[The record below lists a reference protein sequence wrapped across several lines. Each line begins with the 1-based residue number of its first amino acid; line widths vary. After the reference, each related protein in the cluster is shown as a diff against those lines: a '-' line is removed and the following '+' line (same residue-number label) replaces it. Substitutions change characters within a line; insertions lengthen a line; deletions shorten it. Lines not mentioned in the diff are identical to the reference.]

1 MMASPLVAFHPSNAL
16 TYLSLLS
23 AVGAMAGAIRG
34 SAATAGALI
43 AVAVIADTFDGR
55 LARWFTR
62 TTEQRAIGTQLDS
75 LSDAIA
81 FGAAPC
87 VCIAALAQREAASVG
102 VTWWLVFAA
111 FSTCAITRLAFY
123 NVTHEATDG
132 FVGLP
137 VPVAA
142 LVWSSV
148 LLVDPG
154 FGVSTTVLALTAAA
168 MVLPISI
175 PRPTG
180 AGLVVFAAWPVVV
193 LTAHLLAM

>member
-1 MMASPLVAFHPSNAL
+1 MSPLIVFHPSNAL

-23 AVGAMAGAIRG
+23 AVGAMAGALRG

-43 AVAVIADTFDGR
+43 AIAVIADTFDGMFAR
-55 LARWFTR
+55 LFARTVQ
-62 TTEQRAIGTQLDS
+62 QRAIGTQLDS

-87 VCIAALAQREAASVG
+87 VCLAALAQRDAASIG
-102 VTWWLVFAA
+102 IAWWFAFGA

-123 NVTHEATDG
+123 NVSHEANEG

-142 LVWSSV
+142 LIWSS
-148 LLVDPG
+148 LLLLDPG
-154 FGVSTTVLALTAAA
+154 LGISAGVLVATAAA
-168 MVLPISI
+168 MVLPVPI
-175 PRPTG
+175 PRPHG
-180 AGLVVFAAWPVVV
+180 AGLVVFAAWPALVIVGHAV
-193 LTAHLLAM
+193 RL

>member
-1 MMASPLVAFHPSNAL
+1 MSPLIVFHPSNAL

-23 AVGAMAGAIRG
+23 TVGAMAGALRG

-43 AVAVIADTFDGR
+43 AIAVIADTFDGR
-55 LARWFTR
+55 FARLFAR
-62 TTEQRAIGTQLDS
+62 TAKQRAIGSQLDS

-87 VCIAALAQREAASVG
+87 VCIAALPQPDAASIG
-102 VTWWLVFAA
+102 IGWWFAFGA
-111 FSTCAITRLAFY
+111 FSACAITRLAFY

-142 LVWSSV
+142 LIWSS
-148 LLVDPG
+148 LLLLDPG
-154 FGVSTTVLALTAAA
+154 LGLSAGVLVATAAA
-168 MVLPISI
+168 MVLPLPI
-175 PRPTG
+175 PRPHG
-180 AGLVVFAAWPVVV
+180 VGLVVFAAWPALVIVGHAV
-193 LTAHLLAM
+193 RL